1 MPPRDLSIDNWR
13 WTGVPFYIRTGKC
26 LPATVTEVVAEF
38 RRPPRETFGEDISGL
53 SNHLRLRLSPN
64 VVIAIGMRV
73 KMAGERMAGEDVE
86 LIATQRPR
94 QEMSPYERL
103 LGDALEGDQSL
114 FARQDAIEAQW
125 AIVEPVLGNVSPLY
139 VYEPNT
145 WGPAGADQITATSG
159 SWCDP
164 IANNEM
170 QGAG

>member
-1 MPPRDLSIDNWR
+1 M
-13 WTGVPFYIRTGKC
+13 PFYIRTGKC

-53 SNHLRLRLSPN
+53 SNHLRLRLSPD

-125 AIVEPVLGNVSPLY
+125 AIVEPVLGAVSPLY
-139 VYEPNT
+139 LYQPNT
-145 WGPAGADQITATSG
+145 WGPTEADQLNVAPGGWFEPTMT
-159 SWCDP
+159 
-164 IANNEM
+164 NKEM
-170 QGAG
+170 RRPQ